1 MTRVLVLG
9 SNGMLGSM
17 VARVLA
23 SCPALEV
30 VLSTRRGSDGAME
43 FDASRD
49 SVAELLDS
57 AGCDW
62 IINAIGVLD
71 SGIDEGDP
79 DSVARAIDTNATF
92 PNRLAAAAGGRR
104 VIQISTDGVFS
115 GRNAPY
121 DERAPHDAASVYAR
135 SKSMGE
141 VSSPTF
147 LNLRCSIIGPEESP
161 VRSLL
166 GWALSQPPDA
176 TITGYTNQQWNGITT
191 YHFSKLCTAVIL
203 GDQLDLPNILHV
215 VPNDAVDKAVLLRLL
230 LTAFGRSD
238 VTVVAEP
245 AAAPA
250 DRTLCTVYP
259 EVNESLW
266 AAAGYRRPPTIEAMV
281 RELSALGP

>member
-115 GRNAPY
+115 GRDAPY

-147 LNLRCSIIGPEESP
+147 LDLRCSIMVRRSP
-161 VRSLL
+161 RSDRCS
-166 GWALSQPPDA
+166 GGHCPNRRTA

-191 YHFSKLCTAVIL
+191 YHFSKLCTTVIL

-215 VPNDAVDKAVLLRLL
+215 VPNGAVDKAVLLRLL